1 MPINLTLTNKQL
13 DLSAGLDPVKTAE
26 ANAYEL
32 SSRAD
37 ALSLDIGTKDTETK
51 RQDTFG
57 ETTAI
62 QEAKSVVLGKLSP
75 QQVAEKAIS
84 EGKSIDDIVQEYND
98 MYAKTEKVA
107 LAKDYYKILG
117 NATSDPEINAAGASL
132 AANLGIA
139 RDMISAEMAKIENGL
154 GLVGKTGH
162 FLDKFLVRQIVV
174 GTFEDLT
181 FRSERMGMS
190 LLGAAA
196 TLGQEEY
203 KAFINDYIAGLKD
216 EGFFTSDNIFAL
228 SAGLDAATNAGYD
241 PEAAQTA
248 LLALVFDV
256 GGAAAPFLKAGKAAK
271 LIKLAKADTAVAI
284 EVVTVG
290 GDSAATKV
298 GKAILEGDAPAQ
310 IIEEAN
316 PKVLNL
322 DEVSKLRDA
331 NGVPNIDFNA
341 NTGLT
346 KKILEENKTLR
357 AVADILQSGAAGR
370 VTDGAIVV
378 RKLEEIA
385 KAFDKSYANPVINY
399 AVSTDA
405 MDNKVAHV
413 WFGNKK
419 DGSVFAQSSK
429 RHAEAAAKEIEG
441 ATVVPAMKDG
451 KEGWVIHVAQR
462 MDLSQGQLLDVSP
475 VFNNTVKDI
484 ISKYLASAAL
494 RDNQRLSV
502 LAQMGEGVS
511 SVFKELAMP
520 LVMKIQ
526 KLSKSDKG
534 ILGTILDNLRDDP
547 NKSFLREWHT
557 DAEFIAEY
565 KALRTD
571 GAAPSEKTMEAWKAI
586 VDLSDA
592 NYIMKANEILQ
603 RYVTKGYRKVSLSDD
618 IEMAATKVDKIPD
631 GETYVWDVKHQYM
644 AKVGKETESAKSI
657 YKLDKPFTAANGS
670 TATHAIDPSKVG
682 ILEYHDVLGYN
693 AGGHRQNKFANYF
706 IVLANKAG
714 EVMRPKAMMS
724 AFSAKEVKK
733 GVEELKVLALAKRE
747 GRLTDELVSAHN
759 GWDPKVTTVD
769 EFDKVVADSGW
780 DLERTITYKERN
792 QALVED
798 ATHPMFGST
807 AEDYIKTD
815 MKRMDEVLKEYGGG
829 YNYNVNALNSIVESY
844 GNSATT
850 LANRAWSV
858 NALNSWV
865 KTARANPDL
874 VRIPAGLEDDI
885 HGVFREA
892 QIIGKSPGAQRLKEL
907 RNITNRR
914 LGRKDEIGK
923 AMEDFGQS
931 MAEYVYD
938 TTKIKLGKLDPA
950 NKLLT
955 LGFHSAFGFYN
966 VSQFFMQG
974 FSAVTIMAMAPK
986 HGVRGLGL
994 TVPMRLVLNAGD
1006 AAAEKL
1012 AIKRMAAASA
1022 MSEEDITELARYIR
1036 TSGRGI
1042 IDGDVAELG
1051 TGVGHGLQSDLG
1063 YYTKKAADG
1072 GLIFFKQGERLSRLT
1087 GINTAFLEF
1096 KEAYPTMSALSDYGR
1111 SWIARREQA
1120 LSLNMT
1126 TTSKSAMQTGPGGLL
1141 KVPTQWLSYSF
1152 RVMEAITFG
1161 TGGLK
1166 PAERARLFLTLGPMF
1181 GASGFGFANAADYA
1195 AEALGISP
1203 DSDANVL
1210 LRFGVIDWAIGQATG
1225 VDTALA
1231 TRLAPADQFVD
1242 LYSKIFGD
1250 DKSFREVTLGPSGA
1264 IMGSLVDAGMN
1275 VISDAFHMR
1284 PVSLSADVI
1293 TLMKQPS
1300 GLSNVAKAYGI
1311 WNNGLYQSK
1320 TGTYFPGKFTPA
1332 DAIMQALGF
1341 TPQEVIELQQRRTQ
1355 VYNGNKEFMTFSRYV
1370 NKKSEAAYM
1379 MILEGNDD
1387 DKIRGLMMMKE
1398 INTEIKLSGFSPM
1411 ERKNLAS
1418 TVWRKDGDAAH
1429 KTINALL
1436 VSDKTFAARRL
1447 RSVMEGL
1454 K

>member
-139 RDMISAEMAKIENGL
+139 RDMVSAEMAKIENGL

-162 FLDKFLVRQIVV
+162 FLDRFLVRQIVV

-682 ILEYHDVLGYN
+682 ILEYHDVL
-693 AGGHRQNKFANYF
+693 R
-706 IVLANKAG
+706 V
-714 EVMRPKAMMS
+714 
-724 AFSAKEVKK
+724 
-733 GVEELKVLALAKRE
+733 
-747 GRLTDELVSAHN
+747 
-759 GWDPKVTTVD
+759 
-769 EFDKVVADSGW
+769 
-780 DLERTITYKERN
+780 
-792 QALVED
+792 
-798 ATHPMFGST
+798 
-807 AEDYIKTD
+807 
-815 MKRMDEVLKEYGGG
+815 
-829 YNYNVNALNSIVESY
+829 
-844 GNSATT
+844 
-850 LANRAWSV
+850 
-858 NALNSWV
+858 
-865 KTARANPDL
+865 
-874 VRIPAGLEDDI
+874 
-885 HGVFREA
+885 
-892 QIIGKSPGAQRLKEL
+892 QRW
-907 RNITNRR
+907 R
-914 LGRKDEIGK
+914 
-923 AMEDFGQS
+923 
-931 MAEYVYD
+931 
-938 TTKIKLGKLDPA
+938 
-950 NKLLT
+950 
-955 LGFHSAFGFYN
+955 
-966 VSQFFMQG
+966 SQ
-974 FSAVTIMAMAPK
+974 
-986 HGVRGLGL
+986 
-994 TVPMRLVLNAGD
+994 
-1006 AAAEKL
+1006 
-1012 AIKRMAAASA
+1012 
-1022 MSEEDITELARYIR
+1022 TE
-1036 TSGRGI
+1036 
-1042 IDGDVAELG
+1042 
-1051 TGVGHGLQSDLG
+1051 
-1063 YYTKKAADG
+1063 
-1072 GLIFFKQGERLSRLT
+1072 
-1087 GINTAFLEF
+1087 
-1096 KEAYPTMSALSDYGR
+1096 
-1111 SWIARREQA
+1111 
-1120 LSLNMT
+1120 
-1126 TTSKSAMQTGPGGLL
+1126 
-1141 KVPTQWLSYSF
+1141 
-1152 RVMEAITFG
+1152 
-1161 TGGLK
+1161 
-1166 PAERARLFLTLGPMF
+1166 
-1181 GASGFGFANAADYA
+1181 
-1195 AEALGISP
+1195 
-1203 DSDANVL
+1203 
-1210 LRFGVIDWAIGQATG
+1210 
-1225 VDTALA
+1225 
-1231 TRLAPADQFVD
+1231 
-1242 LYSKIFGD
+1242 
-1250 DKSFREVTLGPSGA
+1250 
-1264 IMGSLVDAGMN
+1264 
-1275 VISDAFHMR
+1275 
-1284 PVSLSADVI
+1284 
-1293 TLMKQPS
+1293 
-1300 GLSNVAKAYGI
+1300 
-1311 WNNGLYQSK
+1311 
-1320 TGTYFPGKFTPA
+1320 
-1332 DAIMQALGF
+1332 
-1341 TPQEVIELQQRRTQ
+1341 Q
-1355 VYNGNKEFMTFSRYV
+1355 VC
-1370 NKKSEAAYM
+1370 
-1379 MILEGNDD
+1379 
-1387 DKIRGLMMMKE
+1387 
-1398 INTEIKLSGFSPM
+1398 
-1411 ERKNLAS
+1411 
-1418 TVWRKDGDAAH
+1418 
-1429 KTINALL
+1429 
-1436 VSDKTFAARRL
+1436 
-1447 RSVMEGL
+1447 
-1454 K
+1454 